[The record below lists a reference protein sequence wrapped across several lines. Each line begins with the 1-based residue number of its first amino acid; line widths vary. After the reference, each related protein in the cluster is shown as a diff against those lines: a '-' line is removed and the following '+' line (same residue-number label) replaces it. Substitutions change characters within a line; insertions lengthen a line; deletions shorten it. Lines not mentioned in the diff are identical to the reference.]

1 MDRQAIYEYL
11 TKIPYGKVTTYKHI
25 AQKIL
30 NSSKGGRNDYEKQR
44 PSW

>member
-25 AQKIL
+25 AQKF
-30 NSSKGGRNDYEKQR
+30 
-44 PSW
+44 